1 MIEALSGVR
10 RHTAAE
16 LLRVYAAV
24 RHTLG
29 LTAVGQPE
37 VPLSASRPMNQPL
50 WWKGET
56 SRVSQPVATVSVA
69 TGAGDG
75 DEGRGSERD
84 HDAPAAGM
92 SHPGF
97 DSSGTSTHGQVHLNC
112 VGALVGSDSKCLCN
126 VRKREA
132 VRHKLRYGNLSAGN
146 QIKRRLKIRRHAA
159 IAVTI

>member
-1 MIEALSGVR
+1 MVSVAIRQRGCLGFMQ
-10 RHTAAE
+10 
-16 LLRVYAAV
+16 AAV

-37 VPLSASRPMNQPL
+37 VPPSRVAIL
-50 WWKGET
+50 RDAL
-56 SRVSQPVATVSVA
+56 RVSQPVATDTVA
-69 TGAGDG
+69 TGVGEG
-75 DEGRGSERD
+75 DEGRGSRRD

-112 VGALVGSDSKCLCN
+112 VGALVGSDGKCLCN